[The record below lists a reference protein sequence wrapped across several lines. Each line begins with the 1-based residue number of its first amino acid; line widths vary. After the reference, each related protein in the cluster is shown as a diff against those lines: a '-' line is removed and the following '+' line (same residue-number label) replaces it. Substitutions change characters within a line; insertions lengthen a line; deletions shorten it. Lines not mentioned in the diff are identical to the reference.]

1 MRSTLARVA
10 VAAIACGD
18 LACQSA
24 PSGEVWPTQPV
35 RLMVPFGA
43 GSGVD
48 MAARL
53 YAARL
58 AEGWQRPVVVDN
70 RPGPDGIVGTQAFTL
85 AKDGHTL
92 LFAPTGPL
100 TFAPHLHDDLPY
112 DPVADFV
119 PIASAGRVTL
129 TIAVAATMEA
139 SSLATLAARVR
150 QRPATYLWTAPAPG
164 GPELVLKAFNVLEKL
179 EMKQVTYRETSIALQ
194 DIGAGRVQIVLGSLA
209 TIASLVQAGRVK
221 ILAVTNT
228 IRSAAIPDIPTVTEA
243 GYPQLTLD
251 GQWGLFGWKGMPD
264 DLRRRLAGD
273 MAKAASD
280 SALVARLS
288 AVGLSIDAGTP
299 EDFAVAVDRQ
309 RQQAATL
316 AQLSGISRYR

>member
-1 MRSTLARVA
+1 MRSTTALAALA
-10 VAAIACGD
+10 VIACG
-18 LACQSA
+18 LCACKRA
-24 PSGEVWPTQPV
+24 PSAGAWPMQPV
-35 RLMVPFGA
+35 RLIVPFGA

-53 YAARL
+53 YAAGL
-58 AEGWQRPVVVDN
+58 AERWQHPVIVDN
-70 RPGPDGIVGTQAFTL
+70 RPGPDGIVGTQAFTT
-85 AKDGHTL
+85 AKDAHTL

-100 TFAPHLHDDLPY
+100 TFAPHLHDQLPY

-129 TIAVAATMEA
+129 TIAVSTATEA
-139 SSLATLAARVR
+139 SSLATLAALVR
-150 QRPATYLWTAPAPG
+150 QRPGAYLWTTPAPG
-164 GPELVLKAFNVLEKL
+164 GPELVLKAFNALEKL

-194 DIGAGRVQIVLGSLA
+194 DIGAGRVQIVLGSLP
-209 TIASLVQAGRVK
+209 TIASLVLAGRVK

-228 IRSAAIPDIPTVTEA
+228 TRSDAIPEIPTVTEA

-251 GQWGLFGWKGMPD
+251 GQWGLFGWKNMPD
-264 DLRRRLAGD
+264 DLRRRLASD
-273 MAKAASD
+273 MTKVASD
-280 SALVARLS
+280 AALVTRLA

-299 EDFAVAVDRQ
+299 ENFTAAVARQ

-316 AQLSGISRYR
+316 ARLAGVSRH

>member
-1 MRSTLARVA
+1 MRPTTALVALAV
-10 VAAIACGD
+10 IACG
-18 LACQSA
+18 LCACKSA
-24 PSGEVWPTQPV
+24 PSEDTWPTQPV
-35 RLMVPFGA
+35 RLIVPFGA

-48 MAARL
+48 MAARV

-58 AEGWQRPVVVDN
+58 AERWQHPVIVDN
-70 RPGPDGIVGTQAFTL
+70 RPGPDGIVGTQAFTT
-85 AKDGHTL
+85 AKDAHTL

-100 TFAPHLHDDLPY
+100 TFAPHLHDHLPY

-129 TIAVAATMEA
+129 TIAVATTIEA
-139 SSLATLAARVR
+139 SSLATLAALVR
-150 QRPATYLWTAPAPG
+150 QRPGTYLWAAPAPG
-164 GPELVLKAFNVLEKL
+164 GPELVLKAFNALEKL
-179 EMKQVTYRETSIALQ
+179 EMKQVTYRETSMALQ
-194 DIGAGRVQIVLGSLA
+194 DIGAGRVQIVLGSLP
-209 TIASLVQAGRVK
+209 TIASLVQAGRVR

-228 IRSAAIPDIPTVTEA
+228 TRSDAIPDIPTVTEA

-264 DLRRRLAGD
+264 DLRRRLASD
-273 MAKAASD
+273 MTKAASD
-280 SALVARLS
+280 AALVTRLS

-316 AQLSGISRYR
+316 ARLSGVSRH

>member
-1 MRSTLARVA
+1 MRSATALVSLVLIGSGLCACKRTLSEDA
-10 VAAIACGD
+10 
-18 LACQSA
+18 
-24 PSGEVWPTQPV
+24 WPTLPV
-35 RLMVPFGA
+35 RLIVPFGA

-58 AEGWQRPVVVDN
+58 AEGWQHPVVVDN
-70 RPGPDGIVGTQAFTL
+70 RHGPDGIVGTQAFTT
-85 AKDGHTL
+85 AKDAHTL

-100 TFAPHLHDDLPY
+100 TFAPHLHDRLPY
-112 DPVADFV
+112 DPVVDFV

-129 TIAVAATMEA
+129 TIAVATTIDA
-139 SSLATLAARVR
+139 SSLATLAALVR
-150 QRPATYLWTAPAPG
+150 QRPGNYLWATPAPG
-164 GPELVLKAFNVLEKL
+164 GPELVLKAFNALEKL
-179 EMKQVTYRETSIALQ
+179 EMKQVTYRETSMALQ
-194 DIGAGRVQIVLGSLA
+194 DIGAGRVQIVVGSLP
-209 TIASLVQAGRVK
+209 TIATLLQAGRVR

-228 IRSAAIPDIPTVTEA
+228 TRSDAIPEIPTVTEA

-251 GQWGLFGWKGMPD
+251 GQWGLFGWKGMSD

-280 SALVARLS
+280 PELISRLS

-316 AQLSGISRYR
+316 ARLSGASRH

>member
-1 MRSTLARVA
+1 MRPTTTLAALA
-10 VAAIACGD
+10 VIAGGVC
-18 LACQSA
+18 ACTSA
-24 PSGEVWPTQPV
+24 PSGGAWPTRAV
-35 RLMVPFGA
+35 RLIVPFGA

-48 MAARL
+48 MAARV

-58 AEGWQRPVVVDN
+58 AERWQHPVIVDN
-70 RPGPDGIVGTQAFTL
+70 RPGPDGLVGTQAFAS

-100 TFAPHLHDDLPY
+100 TFAPHLHDRLPY

-119 PIASAGRVTL
+119 PIASAGGVTL
-129 TIAVAATMEA
+129 TIAAAAGIEA
-139 SSLATLAARVR
+139 SSLATLAALVR
-150 QRPATYLWTAPAPG
+150 QRPGVYLWTTPAPG
-164 GPELVLKAFNVLEKL
+164 GPELVLKAFSALEKL
-179 EMKQVTYRETSIALQ
+179 EMKQVRYRETSIALQ
-194 DIGAGRVQIVLGSLA
+194 DIAAGRVQIVVGSLP

-228 IRSAAIPDIPTVTEA
+228 TRAAAIPEIPTVKEA

-264 DLRRRLAGD
+264 DLRRRLARD
-273 MAKAASD
+273 MTKAAAD
-280 SALVARLS
+280 AELVTRLS

-299 EDFAVAVDRQ
+299 EDFTVAVDRQ

-316 AQLSGISRYR
+316 AQLAGVFRR

>member
-1 MRSTLARVA
+1 MRSTTALVALAV
-10 VAAIACGD
+10 IACG
-18 LACQSA
+18 LCACTSA
-24 PSGEVWPTQPV
+24 PSGDAWPAQPV
-35 RLMVPFGA
+35 RLIVPFGA

-48 MAARL
+48 MAARV

-58 AEGWQRPVVVDN
+58 AERWQRSVIVDN
-70 RPGPDGIVGTQAFTL
+70 RPGPDGIVGTHAFTT
-85 AKDGHTL
+85 AKDAHTL

-100 TFAPHLHDDLPY
+100 TFAPHLHDHLPY

-129 TIAVAATMEA
+129 TIAVATTIEA
-139 SSLATLAARVR
+139 SSLATLAALVR
-150 QRPATYLWTAPAPG
+150 QRPGAYLWTTPAPG
-164 GPELVLKAFNVLEKL
+164 GPELVLKAFNALEKL

-194 DIGAGRVQIVLGSLA
+194 DIGAGRVQIVLGSLP
-209 TIASLVQAGRVK
+209 TIASLVQAGRVR

-228 IRSAAIPDIPTVTEA
+228 TRSAAIPDIPTVKEA

-251 GQWGLFGWKGMPD
+251 GQWGLFGWKDMPD
-264 DLRRRLAGD
+264 DLRHRLASD
-273 MAKAASD
+273 MTKVASD
-280 SALVARLS
+280 AKLVTRLS
-288 AVGLSIDAGTP
+288 AVGLSIDAGTA

-316 AQLSGISRYR
+316 AQLAGVSRH

>member
-1 MRSTLARVA
+1 MSALVALAVITS
-10 VAAIACGD
+10 VLCG
-18 LACQSA
+18 CNRGPSA
-24 PSGEVWPTQPV
+24 DAWPTRPV
-35 RLMVPFGA
+35 RLIVPFGA

-48 MAARL
+48 MAARVF
-53 YAARL
+53 AARL
-58 AEGWQRPVVVDN
+58 AERWQHPVIVDN
-70 RPGPDGIVGTQAFTL
+70 RPGPDGIVGTHAFTT

-112 DPVADFV
+112 DPVADYV

-129 TIAVAATMEA
+129 ARAVATTLEA
-139 SSLATLAARVR
+139 SSLATLAALVR
-150 QRPATYLWTAPAPG
+150 QRPGTYLWTAPAPG
-164 GPELVLKAFNVLEKL
+164 GPEFVLKAFNSLEKL

-194 DIGAGRVQIVLGSLA
+194 DIGAGRVQIILGSLP

-228 IRSAAIPDIPTVTEA
+228 TRSDAIPDIPTITEA
-243 GYPQLTLD
+243 GYPELTLD

-264 DLRRRLAGD
+264 DLRRRLAAD
-273 MAKAASD
+273 MTTIALDA
-280 SALVARLS
+280 ALVKRLS

-316 AQLSGISRYR
+316 AELAGASRH

>member
-1 MRSTLARVA
+1 MSSTTVLVSL
-10 VAAIACGD
+10 VLIGSGLCACKR
-18 LACQSA
+18 A
-24 PSGEVWPTQPV
+24 PSEDAWPTQPV
-35 RLMVPFGA
+35 RLIVPFGA

-48 MAARL
+48 MAARV

-58 AEGWQRPVVVDN
+58 AEGWQHPVVVDN
-70 RPGPDGIVGTQAFTL
+70 RPGPDGIVGTQAFTT
-85 AKDGHTL
+85 AKDAHTL

-100 TFAPHLHDDLPY
+100 TFAPHLHDRLPY
-112 DPVADFV
+112 DPVVDFV

-129 TIAVAATMEA
+129 TIAVATTIEA
-139 SSLATLAARVR
+139 SSLATLAALVR
-150 QRPATYLWTAPAPG
+150 QRPGNYLWATPAPG
-164 GPELVLKAFNVLEKL
+164 GPELVLKAFNALEKL
-179 EMKQVTYRETSIALQ
+179 EMKQVTYRETSMALQ
-194 DIGAGRVQIVLGSLA
+194 DIGAGRVQIVVGSLP
-209 TIASLVQAGRVK
+209 TIATLLQAGSVR

-228 IRSAAIPDIPTVTEA
+228 TRSDAIPEIPTVTEA

-280 SALVARLS
+280 PGLIARLS

-316 AQLSGISRYR
+316 ARLSGVSRH

>member
-1 MRSTLARVA
+1 MHSTTALVSVA
-10 VAAIACGD
+10 LIASGLC
-18 LACQSA
+18 ACNSA
-24 PSGEVWPTQPV
+24 PSQDGWPTQPV
-35 RLMVPFGA
+35 RLIVPFGA

-48 MAARL
+48 MAARV

-58 AEGWQRPVVVDN
+58 AAGWQHPVVVDN
-70 RPGPDGIVGTQAFTL
+70 RPGPDAIVGTQAFT
-85 AKDGHTL
+85 ATKDTHTL

-100 TFAPHLHDDLPY
+100 TFAQHLHDRLPY

-129 TIAVAATMEA
+129 TIAVATTVDA
-139 SSLATLAARVR
+139 SSLATLAALVR
-150 QRPATYLWTAPAPG
+150 QRPGNYLWATPAPG
-164 GPELVLKAFNVLEKL
+164 GPELVLKAFNALEKL
-179 EMKQVTYRETSIALQ
+179 EMKQVTYRETSMALHDIA
-194 DIGAGRVQIVLGSLA
+194 AGRVQIVVGSLP

-228 IRSAAIPDIPTVTEA
+228 TRAEAIPNIPTVKEA

-251 GQWGLFGWKGMPD
+251 GQWGLFGWKDMPD
-264 DLRRRLAGD
+264 DLRRRLASD
-273 MAKAASD
+273 MTKVASD
-280 SALVARLS
+280 AALVTRLS

-299 EDFAVAVDRQ
+299 DDFAVAVERQ

-316 AQLSGISRYR
+316 AQLAGVSRH

>member
-1 MRSTLARVA
+1 MRPMTALVALAVITS
-10 VAAIACGD
+10 VLCG
-18 LACQSA
+18 CNRA
-24 PSGEVWPTQPV
+24 PSADAWPTRPV
-35 RLMVPFGA
+35 RLIVPFGA

-48 MAARL
+48 MAARVF
-53 YAARL
+53 AARL
-58 AEGWQRPVVVDN
+58 AERWQHPVIVDN
-70 RPGPDGIVGTQAFTL
+70 RPGPDGIVGTHAFTT

-129 TIAVAATMEA
+129 ALAVATTLEA
-139 SSLATLAARVR
+139 SSLATLAALVR
-150 QRPATYLWTAPAPG
+150 QRPGTYLWTAPAPG
-164 GPELVLKAFNVLEKL
+164 GPEFVLKAFNSLEKL

-194 DIGAGRVQIVLGSLA
+194 DIGAGRVQIILGSLP

-228 IRSAAIPDIPTVTEA
+228 TRSDAIPDIPTITEA
-243 GYPQLTLD
+243 GYPELTLD

-264 DLRRRLAGD
+264 DLRRRLAAD
-273 MAKAASD
+273 MTTIALDA
-280 SALVARLS
+280 ALVKRLS

-316 AQLSGISRYR
+316 AQLAGGSRQ